1 MENKKDAKM
10 QYEDN
15 YLWISC
21 TYVSI
26 YFLSWQVTWCRSSTA
41 SGLRRIPATSWS
53 LTESAPSFTEGSC
66 DSWRTQT
73 WLCAP
78 TSLPPISTLSTSKH
92 PHWAL
97 HTPTEVSRLHKP
109 PTEVSLRC
117 LVGHQYIRT
126 SLTLAEM
133 VPPAAGHIWE
143 GSVPCPLSPTR
154 PS

>member
-1 MENKKDAKM
+1 MSLTFSCLFTNVCRFVIGSFFSFPPAMVKKKRCWTVWWKNKKDAKM

-53 LTESAPSFTEGSC
+53 STESAPSSTEGSC

-92 PHWAL
+92 PL
-97 HTPTEVSRLHKP
+97 GPVSP
-109 PTEVSLRC
+109 PPSPSL
-117 LVGHQYIRT
+117 
-126 SLTLAEM
+126 SLSYPYRGL
-133 VPPAAGHIWE
+133 
-143 GSVPCPLSPTR
+143 
-154 PS
+154 PSS